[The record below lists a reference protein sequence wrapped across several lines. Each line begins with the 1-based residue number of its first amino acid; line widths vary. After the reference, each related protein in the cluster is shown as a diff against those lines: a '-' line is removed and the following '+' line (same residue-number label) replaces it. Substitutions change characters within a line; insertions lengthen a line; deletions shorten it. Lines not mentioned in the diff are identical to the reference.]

1 MLVSQEMHIGM
12 SCSVCAGYS
21 SYNCPCCGEDVRM
34 MECPDC
40 EGEGFHYYAFDTQ
53 HRRFKKVAELA
64 FTILPADEDVARSL
78 GLRWCQGIV
87 KKCPTCKGEGEIP
100 EDY

>member
-1 MLVSQEMHIGM
+1 M

-34 MECPDC
+34 MTCPDC
-40 EGEGFHYYAFDTQ
+40 NGTGYSPYKAWHI
-53 HRRFKKVAELA
+53 HRHVEVEVTKTTWLVIPK
-64 FTILPADEDVARSL
+64 DEDEAL
-78 GLRWCQGIV
+78 AKGENWCRMDRKI
-87 KKCPTCKGEGEIP
+87 CPTCKGEGEIP